1 MCQNI
6 SVLYLNSYSMQ
17 NISFATILYCFLRKY
32 VHQHDIINS
41 IAILHDNIIIYR
53 EFKVKPVSFANES
66 RAN

>member
-1 MCQNI
+1 
-6 SVLYLNSYSMQ
+6 MQ